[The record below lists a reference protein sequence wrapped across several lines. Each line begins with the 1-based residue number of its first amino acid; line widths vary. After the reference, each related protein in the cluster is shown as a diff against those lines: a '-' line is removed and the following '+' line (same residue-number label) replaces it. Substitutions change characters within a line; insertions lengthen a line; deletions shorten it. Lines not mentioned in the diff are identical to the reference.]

1 MSDNTTAHSASD
13 YEKEVART
21 IPFHDEILR
30 TAIDVALAANAKPA
44 RWLDTGAGPGKLVE
58 LARAS
63 SPSTEFLVADPS
75 SAMLELAKSRLA
87 DFPAERFVRK
97 SSEELPDFGPFDVV
111 TAIQCHHYG
120 DAAARERSVSRCR
133 DLLAP
138 GGVFVTFENVRAET
152 DAGHAM
158 QRARWAAWQKRNGR
172 ADDAVKK
179 HLAREGTSFFPIRTS
194 EHDALLRRV
203 FVERASIELV
213 WRAYG
218 QAGFAVMLAPPA
230 RGA

>member
-1 MSDNTTAHSASD
+1 
-13 YEKEVART
+13 
-21 IPFHDEILR
+21 
-30 TAIDVALAANAKPA
+30 
-44 RWLDTGAGPGKLVE
+44 
-58 LARAS
+58 
-63 SPSTEFLVADPS
+63 
-75 SAMLELAKSRLA
+75 
-87 DFPAERFVRK
+87 
-97 SSEELPDFGPFDVV
+97 
-111 TAIQCHHYG
+111 
-120 DAAARERSVSRCR
+120 
-133 DLLAP
+133 LLAP